1 MTKKQFANQL
11 NWFKNL
17 QNLIEQRVNQNTQ
30 STEALVQSR
39 YWVRTITWS
48 LIGTTGFAL
57 AWLVFAK
64 TEEIVVAPGKLVPIG
79 VVKDVRLPVGGVVSQ
94 IFVKDGQQVKQGQVL
109 LRLDTDTTR
118 DRKSSIEKTIVF
130 KQLQLNGK
138 HKELQKYTQL
148 NATQIAVLK
157 KNLALEKLIASALQD
172 LARQGAAGKLQYL
185 QQQDKVQ
192 QVEGQ
197 LQETKVD
204 GVRQVSIITQATQQ
218 LESEL
223 AELKSKL
230 VEINV
235 NIRYQEIKS
244 PVSGTVFD
252 LKPTG
257 RGFVAQTSEPVL
269 KIVPYGQLEAKVEVP
284 SDQVGFISVGK
295 AVDISINSF
304 NASDFG
310 VLKGVVST
318 ISSDA
323 LPPDERKQDYYFPTK
338 IKLNSQTLI
347 LQSGQKLPLQA
358 GMSLTANIKLR
369 KVSYLQLLL
378 SDFKDKAKS
387 LQAN

>member
-94 IFVKDGQQVKQGQVL
+94 IFVKDGQQVRQGQVL

-130 KQLQLNGK
+130 KQLQLDGK

-204 GVRQVSIITQATQQ
+204 GVRQVSILTQATQQ

-338 IKLNSQTLI
+338 IKLDSQTLI

>member
-1 MTKKQFANQL
+1 MTKKQFANQF

-48 LIGTTGFAL
+48 LIGTTGFAI

-94 IFVKDGQQVKQGQVL
+94 IFVKDGQQVRQGQVL

-157 KNLALEKLIASALQD
+157 RNLALEKLIASALQD

-197 LQETKVD
+197 LQETRVD
-204 GVRQVSIITQATQQ
+204 GVRQVSILTQATQQ

-338 IKLNSQTLI
+338 IKLDSQTLI

>member
-204 GVRQVSIITQATQQ
+204 GVRQVSILTQATQQ

-338 IKLNSQTLI
+338 IKLDSQTLI

>member
-39 YWVRTITWS
+39 DWVRTITWS

-204 GVRQVSIITQATQQ
+204 GVRQVSILTQATQQ

-284 SDQVGFISVGK
+284 SDQVGFSSVGK

-310 VLKGVVST
+310 VLKGVVAN
-318 ISSDA
+318 IASDA

-338 IKLNSQTLI
+338 IKLDSQTLI